1 MANELKTTLEL
12 DIKPFLDAIKK
23 AANQISTLQELRPKF
38 NTTEFQNLQRQ
49 ISGFKPNINV
59 AVVVDK
65 RSLDAVENE
74 INTIGTDPLN
84 LEVLVNSEEIL
95 TSVERIR
102 QLRSTALN
110 IPAKTNVKLDT
121 NAETVSNDFI
131 QVKKTVESIEGEYTI
146 EVDSN
151 EPEVT
156 KQLDAIQTN
165 VKTLTAEDYQIVL
178 DVDTQALQKSLAE
191 IPSFIRPGDL
201 PISSEQFARINFEI
215 DKLANNFEAFRQK
228 LSETD
233 IGAEIARG
241 ADVGDL
247 ISEDNV
253 AQFERVFDLL
263 NQLKE
268 NRDLTFDFNA
278 DELAAAIGVLRNEF
292 EQFGISIADIDNIQ
306 LDSDSIKR
314 YALAFLDAQ
323 DKVKQLND
331 ELIAVNKQKLQDI
344 FPGIEQSNRGLLDSA
359 ARITDIKLGIEAIE
373 ERARTAGII
382 DFKINENAKREILD
396 VADTIKEIPSVRDI
410 FIDVVNDEEFTRIAN
425 AVKNFADKTI
435 NFNVEGIDDSEND
448 VDSFKNKL
456 QNIPY
461 QRDTKVNVQD
471 VPESIKE
478 LNQVEKELNDLPNQ
492 KNIKLN
498 VDQTGVN
505 NISKATG
512 AIGGFTKQVSSGLL
526 ASFSGAAIGAA
537 IAGFA
542 TQAVRGIGQAVKT
555 ADELQDSLILAFTQ
569 AGVADIE
576 QALQRANV
584 FALDLSNNFGI
595 SAERSKTLLSQVVG
609 LTGEFG
615 SASENITKAAIGIE
629 SATGGL
635 VKAEQAAKLFSRSIG
650 NPEDQAALETLA
662 KRFPAIGDA
671 ILGATEPA
679 EKANAVITNL
689 SGTFAAL
696 NEDSQDLFSTLQRL
710 GDTFSTVFGTAFA
723 PIADSLAPVFQRIS
737 DSLLENTDS
746 IAAFG
751 DKIVTSFIEPLLDQL
766 EKLGPS
772 FDTLLTGITPT
783 LGVISGISFDVLIT
797 ALQILDPLLQAVG
810 LLFTAINP
818 LLQTLGDIVSGVLTP
833 VFQLFNNELT
843 NSLDPTK
850 QLTDNVFTLAPIME
864 TLSNIV
870 SLLNP
875 VLNLLGKILIATVIP
890 ALQGLEYVLGVVLLP
905 FRALNFAFDV
915 GAKFASDY
923 GDQISKVASA
933 IQNYILPLIPPLF
946 IASKLLGAIFDY
958 ANTPI
963 NFKVNLGDLSK
974 IGNVPADVFGEQ
986 FDAAKQFEEQL
997 GVRIPKALSKFG
1009 KGFGGASKESKKNT
1023 EATKENISALQKLI
1037 ERYQTFNK
1045 LLQDNA
1051 DVRELQATAQE
1062 ADLEA
1067 GLKRQLTDY
1076 EKIFR
1081 EQTKINEA
1089 KEDQRLLE
1097 QNFAKELG
1105 ISADNIKKFA
1115 EAYLRSGDLAALPIF
1130 FDAKDQKSVQDA
1142 QKVADEFVKLYKS
1155 SIETKT
1161 QEQELKLKFETA
1173 KIEINQQAIATQL
1186 GDVETFLNRQ
1196 LQQLEF
1202 GQISVADLNID
1213 GVKNSLI
1220 AIRDS
1225 AQESLKPFADRL
1237 ASVKTEIANTISRIT
1252 ELKKANGDNSEEI
1265 KKQEYILGDLQN
1277 RYNVLTSQQKV
1288 YQDSVDATTEK
1299 LNNLGQTIEQ
1309 AVNQRFDRLSRFE
1322 TLELNLDLN
1331 AEDVNQGLIDIQNG
1345 FINAANEIRAQF
1357 EIARKLIES
1366 QEAPAG
1372 IANLGLDKL
1381 AEAEKNA
1388 LQNLQAQRILAIRE
1402 FQKQNNAIFAIAES
1416 FRTNFAGAVAPD
1428 NTRAKKAFDERKEE
1442 INNELDL
1449 LKTNLDLQVIT
1460 YQEYNEKVLELERE
1474 KRDAIKEYDKEV
1486 EQNRLDGFKRLA
1498 EDALPAIN
1506 KQLEVASA
1514 ELTVLLNNN
1523 ASDFTDIANKSLENL
1538 ALVGAQ
1544 SLGIALQ
1551 QAQSLEEVQ
1560 KLFIKSLV
1568 RNTLQALQVQLVGA
1582 ILQGIFRDVEKA
1594 GTLGLITGALISGA
1608 LTALFLKAEQ
1618 EILKLAGFESGG
1630 YTGDVG
1636 TKDVAGVVHGQEY
1649 VVNAK
1654 NTRENR
1660 PLLDWIN
1667 KGNSA
1672 ESFFKNSSPDVSV
1685 DNYVD
1690 TKAINSSINTLA
1702 YTMDARLSS
1711 LETTVDRAIRQNAT
1725 LTKSANQL
1733 DVSVYSDPG
1742 TAIKYMKRMGKIKG
1756 LS

>member
-38 NTTEFQNLQRQ
+38 NTTEFNNLQRQ
-49 ISGFKPNINV
+49 IAGFKPKIDVAIN
-59 AVVVDK
+59 VDK
-65 RSLDAVENE
+65 RSLDSVENE
-74 INTIGTDPLN
+74 INTLGQDPVDIQ
-84 LEVLVNSEEIL
+84 VLINSEEIQR
-95 TSVERIR
+95 SVNRIR
-102 QLRSTALN
+102 ELRSTALT
-110 IPAKTNVKLDT
+110 IPPVTNLK
-121 NAETVSNDFI
+121 
-131 QVKKTVESIEGEYTI
+131 
-146 EVDSN
+146 VDSN
-151 EPEVT
+151 AQKVIQEIGSLESSARKLADAFATGNFGKINFDTEEAQNNLQFLTDDLRKLGLTIQDLPDFT
-156 KQLDAIQTN
+156 LDATGIQRAYDFIDQLNSRITEVN
-165 VKTLTAEDYQIVL
+165 RQQLREIFPNLEQDNNRLFQS
-178 DVDTQALQKSLAE
+178 SLALRNLNE
-191 IPSFIRPGDL
+191 IIEDVKKKAGIDIKFDEQAAIKANQLRDSLLGL
-201 PISSEQFARINFEI
+201 PTS
-215 DKLANNFEAFRQK
+215 KTTK
-228 LSETD
+228 
-233 IGAEIARG
+233 
-241 ADVGDL
+241 VDL
-247 ISEDNV
+247 IGE
-253 AQFERVFDLL
+253 
-263 NQLKE
+263 E
-268 NRDLTFDFNA
+268 NA
-278 DELAAAIGVLRNEF
+278 
-292 EQFGISIADIDNIQ
+292 IAD
-306 LDSDSIKR
+306 
-314 YALAFLDAQ
+314 A
-323 DKVKQLND
+323 
-331 ELIAVNKQKLQDI
+331 
-344 FPGIEQSNRGLLDSA
+344 
-359 ARITDIKLGIEAIE
+359 
-373 ERARTAGII
+373 
-382 DFKINENAKREILD
+382 
-396 VADTIKEIPSVRDI
+396 
-410 FIDVVNDEEFTRIAN
+410 
-425 AVKNFADKTI
+425 
-435 NFNVEGIDDSEND
+435 
-448 VDSFKNKL
+448 
-456 QNIPY
+456 
-461 QRDTKVNVQD
+461 
-471 VPESIKE
+471 KE
-478 LNQVEKELNDLPNQ
+478 LNTQLNKLPNQ
-492 KNIKLN
+492 KNVKVNL
-498 VDQTGVN
+498 DQGGVK
-505 NISKATG
+505 NIGNATS
-512 AIGGFTKQVSSGLL
+512 AIGGFTKQLGSGLI

-542 TQAVRGIGQAVKT
+542 AQAVRGIGQAIKS
-555 ADELQDSLILAFTQ
+555 ADGLQDALKLAFTQ
-569 AGVADIE
+569 VGAPDIE
-576 QALQRANV
+576 EALQRANV

-595 SAERSKTLLSQVVG
+595 SAERSKTLLAQVVG

-615 SASENITKAAIGIE
+615 AASENITKAAIGIE
-629 SATGGL
+629 AATGGL
-635 VKAEQAAKLFSRSIG
+635 VKAEQAARLFSRSIG

-671 ILGATEPA
+671 IRSTTDPA
-679 EKANAVITNL
+679 ERANAVIGNL

-710 GDTFSTVFGTAFA
+710 GDTFTVVFGTALA
-723 PIADSLAPVFQRIS
+723 PIADALAPAFQQI
-737 DSLLENTDS
+737 TDS
-746 IAAFG
+746 ILANQGTFEQFG
-751 DKIVTSFIEPLLDQL
+751 QNIADNFVRPLLEQI
-766 EKLGPS
+766 ERLGPS
-772 FDTLLTGITPT
+772 FERFFAGLGDTIAIIGQAGFTTFTASLEALAFVLGITGD
-783 LGVISGISFDVLIT
+783 LLVIL
-797 ALQILDPLLQAVG
+797 
-810 LLFTAINP
+810 NP
-818 LLQTLGDIVSGVLTP
+818 LLQQLGIIIQQVLQPIVERLSSDFGGLSGPLEQASDGVLQ
-833 VFQLFNNELT
+833 F
-843 NSLDPTK
+843 S
-850 QLTDNVFTLAPIME
+850 DNAFKLAPILE
-864 TLSNIV
+864 TLK
-870 SLLNP
+870 
-875 VLNLLGKILIATVIP
+875 NLLDLIAPSITLAGNLILLALVPSLDALEI
-890 ALQGLEYVLGVVLLP
+890 ALQAILLP
-905 FRALNFAFDV
+905 FRALNFLFDV
-915 GAKFASDY
+915 GKGIVKEY
-923 GDQISKVASA
+923 GDSIRNFVETLAT
-933 IQNYILPLIPPLF
+933 YIPTVFLF
-946 IASKLLGAIFDY
+946 VRGLELLGRLSSS
-958 ANTPI
+958 PI
-963 NFKVNLGDLSK
+963 GINNIGDTKPIEKLDASL
-974 IGNVPADVFGEQ
+974 
-986 FDAAKQFEEQL
+986 FDAVDAGQKFNQQF
-997 GVRIPKALSKFG
+997 GVVIPRAASNFG
-1009 KGFGGASKESKKNT
+1009 KSLGGATGASKKNT
-1023 EATKENISALQKLI
+1023 DAAKENTSALQKLI

-1115 EAYLRSGDLAALPIF
+1115 EAYLRTGDLATLPIF

-1142 QKVADEFVKLYKS
+1142 QRVADEFVKLYKS

-1161 QEQELKLKFETA
+1161 QEQELELKFETA

-1186 GDVETFLNRQ
+1186 GDVETFLQRQ

-1237 ASVKTEIANTISRIT
+1237 ASVRTEIANTINRIT
-1252 ELKKANGDNSEEI
+1252 ELKNANGDNTKEI
-1265 KKQEYILGDLQN
+1265 STLEFALGNLQN
-1277 RYNVLTSQQKV
+1277 RYNVLTSQSKV
-1288 YQDSVDATTEK
+1288 YQDSVDATTER

-1309 AVNQRFDRLSRFE
+1309 AVNQRFDRLSRFQ

-1331 AEDVNQGLIDIQNG
+1331 ADDVNQGLIDIQNG
-1345 FINAANEIRAQF
+1345 FINAANEISSQF

-1366 QEAPAG
+1366 QQAPQG
-1372 IANLGLDKL
+1372 IANLGLDRL

-1388 LQNLQAQRILAIRE
+1388 LQNLQAQRIVAIRE
-1402 FQKQNNAIFAIAES
+1402 FQRQNNAIFAIAES
-1416 FRTNFAGAVAPD
+1416 FRVNFAGAVAPD

-1449 LKTNLDLQVIT
+1449 LKTNLDLQVIS

-1594 GTLGLITGALISGA
+1594 GTLGLITGALIGGA

-1690 TKAINSSINTLA
+1690 TKAINASINTLA